1 MKFLG
6 KEVNAEK
13 LLAEIEFVLKNGS
26 ASKGSMSNG
35 NAISTDFG
43 YVEDF
48 FNELLSDGGFE

>member
-13 LLAEIEFVLKNGS
+13 VLAEIEFVLKNSS
-26 ASKGSMSNG
+26 ASKGIMSNG
-35 NAISTDFG
+35 NTISTDFG

-48 FNELLSDGGFE
+48 FSELLSKENFE

>member
-13 LLAEIEFVLKNGS
+13 LLAEIEFVLKNSS
-26 ASKGSMSNG
+26 ASKGRMSNG
-35 NAISTDFG
+35 HIVSTDFG

-48 FNELLSDGGFE
+48 FNELLSKEDFE

>member
-13 LLAEIEFVLKNGS
+13 LLAEIEFVLKNSS
-26 ASKGSMSNG
+26 ASKGSLSNG
-35 NAISTDFG
+35 NAISADFG

-48 FNELLSDGGFE
+48 FDEVLSKEDFE

>member
-13 LLAEIEFVLKNGS
+13 LLAEIEFVLKNSS
-26 ASKGSMSNG
+26 ASKGSLSNG
-35 NAISTDFG
+35 NAISADFG

-48 FNELLSDGGFE
+48 FDELLSKEDFE

>member
-13 LLAEIEFVLKNGS
+13 LLAEIEFVLKNSSTSQGS
-26 ASKGSMSNG
+26 TSNG
-35 NAISTDFG
+35 NTISTDFG

-48 FNELLSDGGFE
+48 FNELLSKEDFE

>member
-1 MKFLG
+1 MNFLG

-13 LLAEIEFVLKNGS
+13 LLAEIEFVWKNS
-26 ASKGSMSNG
+26 STSKGSMSNG

-48 FNELLSDGGFE
+48 FNELLSKEDFE

>member
-13 LLAEIEFVLKNGS
+13 LLAEIEFVLKNSS
-26 ASKGSMSNG
+26 ASKGNMSNG
-35 NAISTDFG
+35 DIISTDFG

-48 FNELLSDGGFE
+48 FNELLSKEDFE

>member
-13 LLAEIEFVLKNGS
+13 LLIEIEFVLKNS
-26 ASKGSMSNG
+26 STSESNMSNG
-35 NAISTDFG
+35 NTISTDFG

-48 FNELLSDGGFE
+48 FNELLSKDDFE

>member
-13 LLAEIEFVLKNGS
+13 LLAEIEFVLKNSSTTDG
-26 ASKGSMSNG
+26 KMSNG
-35 NAISTDFG
+35 NIIITDFG

-48 FNELLSDGGFE
+48 FNGLLSKGDFE

>member
-13 LLAEIEFVLKNGS
+13 LLAEIEFVLKNS
-26 ASKGSMSNG
+26 STSKGSMSNV

-48 FNELLSDGGFE
+48 FDELLSKEDFE

>member
-13 LLAEIEFVLKNGS
+13 LLAEIEFVLKNSS
-26 ASKGSMSNG
+26 ASKGGMSNG
-35 NAISTDFG
+35 NIVSTDFG

-48 FNELLSDGGFE
+48 FNELLSKEGFE

>member
-1 MKFLG
+1 MNFLG

-13 LLAEIEFVLKNGS
+13 LLAEIEFVLKNS
-26 ASKGSMSNG
+26 STSKGSMSNG

-48 FNELLSDGGFE
+48 FNELLSKEDFE